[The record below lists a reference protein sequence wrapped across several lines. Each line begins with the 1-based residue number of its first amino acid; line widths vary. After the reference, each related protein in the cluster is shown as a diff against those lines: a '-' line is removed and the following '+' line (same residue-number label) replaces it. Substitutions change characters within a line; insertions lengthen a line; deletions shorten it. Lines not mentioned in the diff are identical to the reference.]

1 MGRLAER
8 TQESEILSPLGTS
21 VSLQIQMHISCSSLI
36 RVMQEGAS
44 GQVRLAWRGALG
56 RWRAWRAAQERHSG
70 DSAWEQ
76 TGGWCATQLLPRRD
90 VMPTASDRVPAVLPS
105 KWVIFDPV

>member
-76 TGGWCATQLLPRRD
+76 TGGLVCY
-90 VMPTASDRVPAVLPS
+90 
-105 KWVIFDPV
+105 PVTPQA